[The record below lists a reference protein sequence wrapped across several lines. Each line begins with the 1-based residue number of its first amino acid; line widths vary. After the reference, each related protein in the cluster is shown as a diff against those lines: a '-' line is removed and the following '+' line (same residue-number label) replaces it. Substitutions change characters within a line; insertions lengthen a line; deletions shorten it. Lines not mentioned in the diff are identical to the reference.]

1 MAAFAHQ
8 TVLLN
13 EAVSLLRP
21 AEGRGIVDGT
31 LGGGGHSERLLESGA
46 TVWGVDRDP
55 RALEAATQRLGARF
69 GDRFKTLR
77 GNFGDV
83 AALLAGAGVDG
94 VDGLLL
100 DLGVSSPQLDVAERG
115 FSFQKEGPLDMR
127 MGDEGLTAAELIE
140 SADEREL
147 IRILRE
153 YGEESFAPR
162 IARALKAQLPK
173 TTLEA
178 VEAVKSSVPRKA
190 WPQKIHVA
198 TKTFQ
203 ALRMAVNEE
212 LESLDRALTALPTI
226 LRIGGIAAVISFHS
240 LEDRKVK
247 ETFRSLEGRCTCPP
261 GLPVCGCGASG
272 LFEPLTRKAVTA
284 SEAEVEKNPR
294 ARSAKLRAVE
304 RVR

>member
-1 MAAFAHQ
+1 MTAFAHQ
-8 TVLLN
+8 TVLLD
-13 EAVSLLRP
+13 EAVALLRP
-21 AEGRGIVDGT
+21 APGRVIVDGT
-31 LGGGGHSERLLESGA
+31 LGGGGHSERLLEKGA
-46 TVWGVDRDP
+46 TVWGIDRDP
-55 RALEAATQRLGARF
+55 RALEAATARLAPRF
-69 GDRFKTLR
+69 GDRFRTLK

-83 AALLAGAGVDG
+83 ESLLAEAQVGE

-127 MGDEGLTAAELIE
+127 MGEEGLTAAELVE

-162 IARALKAQLPK
+162 IARALKAALPK
-173 TTLEA
+173 TTGEA
-178 VEAVKSSVPRKA
+178 VEAVKGAVPRKA

-212 LESLDRALTALPTI
+212 LESLDRALTALPRI
-226 LRIGGIAAVISFHS
+226 LRVGGIAAVIAFHS

-247 ETFRSLEGRCTCPP
+247 ETFRSFEGRCTCPP
-261 GLPVCGCGASG
+261 GLPVCGCGATGS
-272 LFEPLTRKAVTA
+272 FEPRTRKALTA
-284 SEAEVEKNPR
+284 SEAELAQNPR